1 MTQTLVRRLYVHL
14 ENRGDQTAFDFD
26 GDSWS
31 WSKLNKQSLRL
42 AAALRQRGAAK
53 GKRVAIL
60 TDSPAAMVLTL
71 LANYR
76 NRSVHLPINTR
87 YTASEAKY
95 LLKDSGAELLIAD
108 PGHPALDGVP
118 EGIDILST
126 ADSEPDADRDSIWK
140 LIEDSPPAVPLKA
153 EDDDTAMLIYTS
165 GTTGSPKGVV
175 LSHRAVLSGMWA
187 LTNLWE
193 WSTNDV
199 LVLALPLFHVHGLG
213 IGIHGTLLQGNKCR
227 VHSSF
232 DPARVC
238 EEFADGAS
246 IFMGVPTM
254 YDMLLEHLRDNPE
267 HAEYCRDARLFTS
280 GSAALPAS
288 KFEEFEQ
295 LTGHRILE
303 RYGMSETM
311 LTLSNPYRG
320 ERRPGTIGR
329 PVPGISIRIL
339 DEQFEPVEQ
348 GEIGELFVHGDFLLD
363 EYWNRPK
370 ATRKSLRNGW
380 FRTGDIVRQ
389 REDGYIEHV
398 GRKSADIFKSGG
410 FKVSAREVEDVLREV
425 EGVREIAVTARPDGR
440 WGDRICAFYALE
452 DGAAESETT
461 ARLQETADTELANFK
476 RPREWTVIDELP
488 RNALG
493 KVQKH
498 RLTEAG

>member
-1 MTQTLVRRLYVHL
+1 MSQTLVRRLYVHL
-14 ENRGDQTAFDFD
+14 ENRGDQKAFDFD

-31 WSKLNKQSLRL
+31 WSKLNTQSLRL
-42 AAALRQRGAAK
+42 ATALRQRGATP
-53 GKRVAIL
+53 GERVAVL
-60 TDSPAAMVLTL
+60 TDSPAAMVLSL

-76 NRSVHLPINTR
+76 NRSIHLPINTR
-87 YTASEAKY
+87 YTASEARY
-95 LLKDSGAELLIAD
+95 LLEDSGATILIAD
-108 PGHPALDGVP
+108 PDHPALEGVPDGV
-118 EGIDILST
+118 ETLSARE
-126 ADSEPDADRDSIWK
+126 ADHDGGHASIWE
-140 LIEDSPPAVPLKA
+140 LIADSPPAVPLVA
-153 EDDDTAMLIYTS
+153 EDEDTAMLIYTS

-175 LSHRAVLSGMWA
+175 LSHRAILSGMWA

-193 WSTNDV
+193 WSTKDV

-213 IGIHGTLLQGNKCR
+213 IGIHGTLLQGNRCR
-227 VHSSF
+227 VHASF

-238 EEFADGAS
+238 EEFDHGAT

-254 YDMLLEHLRDNPE
+254 YDMLLEHLREHPE
-267 HAEYCRDARLFTS
+267 HAEYCRNARLFTS

-295 LTGHRILE
+295 LTGHQILE

-320 ERRPGTIGR
+320 ERRPGTIGK

-339 DEQFEPVEQ
+339 DEAFDPVEQ

-363 EYWNRPK
+363 EYWKRPK
-370 ATRKSLRNGW
+370 ATRKSLRDGW
-380 FRTGDIVRQ
+380 FRTGDIVRK

-440 WGDRICAFYALE
+440 WGDRICAFYVLA
-452 DGAAESETT
+452 DGFTEPETT
-461 ARLQETADTELANFK
+461 ARLQETADTQLANFK
-476 RPREWTVIDELP
+476 RPREWTVVDELP

-498 RLTEAG
+498 RLTEPD